1 MDIYDTMFLVASI
14 VAFCLYLVVIKFA
27 FSGDSGA
34 LLSVCAVF
42 LLMSYYANYS
52 GISSLMSR
60 SENVFVFFAIPIV
73 ASGCFGSVSKGSV
86 KASNNKYSPSDISKL
101 LSAPDNAYLAKA
113 IDITYQ
119 RNKLSKKNSHRKPWN
134 CNMSDEEYKEYIND
148 KIRSLDWD
156 AIIQLQN
163 QCSEMLKRIETKNK

>member
-27 FSGDSGA
+27 FCGDSGA

-60 SENVFVFFAIPIV
+60 AENVFMFLAIPIV

-86 KASNNKYSPSDISKL
+86 KTSIKKYSPSDVSKL
-101 LSAPDNAYLAKA
+101 LSDPENAHLAKA

-134 CNMSDEEYKEYIND
+134 CNMSEEEYKKYIND
-148 KIRSLDWD
+148 KIRSLDLD
-156 AIIQLQN
+156 TIIQLQN
-163 QCSEMLKRIETKNK
+163 QCSEILKRIENEK